1 MKKLLIVLIF
11 FPILLF
17 PQSSYQDSYTST
29 ELITIPRETSFLEA
43 INILGIMSEQYAG
56 KKVINL
62 SEHTGSIGLPVNQL
76 YWLDALNL
84 IVNFNELIIEELPGV
99 FLIKTFVEEAEIEID
114 EIKITPDTKQI
125 KISSVFFKA
134 DKSLLNSIGID
145 WSTLYNGEVQAS
157 FGFQGASQ
165 VSGDLFSSAI
175 TTTYEAGAVSIDV
188 NSLFKI
194 IEANQLGTIIAK
206 PTITVLSGK
215 KGYIQVGEDFSVK
228 TVDDAGNITDEFFST
243 GIILDVTPVI
253 LEDEEKEVIYLVSR
267 VEKSSATP
275 GAISTVINKSSSTTE
290 VILYDG
296 EETVIGGIYTIDE
309 VKARTGIPILKD
321 LPWWFFGIRYLT
333 GYNKFEKNVR
343 EMIIILKAEIV
354 KPVEQRKFEKIP
366 GKDTIKDIRDSN
378 SQVEKLFETYEENIE
393 EE

>member
-17 PQSSYQDSYTST
+17 PQSSYQDNYTST

-62 SEHTGSIGLPVNQL
+62 SDHTGSIGLPVNQL

-188 NSLFKI
+188 NTLFKI

-215 KGYIQVGEDFSVK
+215 NGFIQVGEDFSVK

-253 LEDEEKEVIYLVSR
+253 LQDDEKEVIYLVSS

-378 SQVEKLFETYEENIE
+378 SQVEKLFETFEEDIE

>member
-99 FLIKTFVEEAEIEID
+99 FLIKTFVEEEEIEID

-215 KGYIQVGEDFSVK
+215 NGFIQVGEDFSVK

-253 LEDEEKEVIYLVSR
+253 LQDDEKEVIYLVSS

-290 VILYDG
+290 IILYDG

-378 SQVEKLFETYEENIE
+378 SKVEKLFETYEENIE

>member
-1 MKKLLIVLIF
+1 MKKLLIVLVF

-17 PQSSYQDSYTST
+17 SQSSYQDIYSST

-62 SEHTGSIGLPVNQL
+62 SDYTGSIGIPVNQL
-76 YWLDALNL
+76 YWLDALKL
-84 IVNFNELIIEELPGV
+84 IVNANELIMEELPGV
-99 FLIKTFVEEAEIEID
+99 FLIKNFVEEEERELD
-114 EIKITPDTKQI
+114 EIKITPDTKQV
-125 KISSVFFKA
+125 KISSIFFKA
-134 DKSLLNSIGID
+134 DKSLLSSIGID

-157 FGFQGASQ
+157 FGFHGASQ

-175 TTTYEAGAVSIDV
+175 TTTYETGAVSIDV

-206 PTITVLSGK
+206 PTITVLSGRN
-215 KGYIQVGEDFSVK
+215 GYIQVGEDFSVK
-228 TVDDAGNITDEFFST
+228 TTDDAGNISDEFFST
-243 GIILDVTPVI
+243 GIILDVTPVV
-253 LEDEEKEVIYLVSR
+253 LEDEEKEVIYLVLS
-267 VEKSSATP
+267 VEKSSALP
-275 GAISTVINKSSSTTE
+275 GAISTIINKSSSTTE
-290 VILYDG
+290 VILYDS

-333 GYNKFEKNVR
+333 GYNKFEKNTR

-366 GKDTIKDIRDSN
+366 GKEIIKDFRDSN
-378 SQVEKLFETYEENIE
+378 PQVEKLFKTYEENIE

>member
-215 KGYIQVGEDFSVK
+215 NGFIQVGEDFSVK

-253 LEDEEKEVIYLVSR
+253 LQDDEKEVIYLVSS

-290 VILYDG
+290 IILYDG

>member
-17 PQSSYQDSYTST
+17 SQSSYQDSYTSR

-62 SEHTGSIGLPVNQL
+62 SDHTGSIGIPVNQL

-84 IVNFNELIIEELPGV
+84 IVNVNELIIEELPGV
-99 FLIKTFVEEAEIEID
+99 FLIKTFVEEEEIEID
-114 EIKITPDTKQI
+114 EIKVTPDTKQI
-125 KISSVFFKA
+125 KISSIFFKA

-165 VSGDLFSSAI
+165 VSGDLFRSAI

-188 NSLFKI
+188 NALFKI
-194 IEANQLGTIIAK
+194 IEANQMGTIIAK

-215 KGYIQVGEDFSVK
+215 NGYIQVGEDFSVK

-253 LEDEEKEVIYLVSR
+253 LQDDEKEVIYLVSS

-275 GAISTVINKSSSTTE
+275 GAISTVINKSSSNTE

-309 VKARTGIPILKD
+309 VKGRTGIPILKD

-366 GKDTIKDIRDSN
+366 GKEIIKDIRDSN
-378 SQVEKLFETYEENIE
+378 SQVEKMFKTYEENIE

>member
-17 PQSSYQDSYTST
+17 SQSNYRDSNTSK

-43 INILGIMSEQYAG
+43 VNILGIMSEQYAG

-62 SEHTGSIGLPVNQL
+62 SDHTGSIGLPVNQL

-99 FLIKTFVEEAEIEID
+99 FLIKTFVEEEEIEID
-114 EIKITPDTKQI
+114 EIKITPDTKQV

-165 VSGDLFSSAI
+165 VSGGLFNSAI

-188 NSLFKI
+188 NTLFKI

-215 KGYIQVGEDFSVK
+215 NGFIQVGEDFSVK

-253 LEDEEKEVIYLVSR
+253 LQDEEKEVIYLVSS

-275 GAISTVINKSSSTTE
+275 GAISTVINKSSSNTE

-333 GYNKFEKNVR
+333 GYNRFEKNVR

-354 KPVEQRKFEKIP
+354 QPVEQRKFEKIP
-366 GKDTIKDIRDSN
+366 GKETIKDLRDSN
-378 SQVEKLFETYEENIE
+378 SKVEELFKTYEENIE

>member
-62 SEHTGSIGLPVNQL
+62 SDHTGSIGLPVNQL

-84 IVNFNELIIEELPGV
+84 IVNFNELVIEELPGV

-188 NSLFKI
+188 NTLFKI

-215 KGYIQVGEDFSVK
+215 NGFIQVGEDFSVK

-253 LEDEEKEVIYLVSR
+253 LQDDEKEVIYLVSS

-378 SQVEKLFETYEENIE
+378 SQVEKLFETFEEDIE